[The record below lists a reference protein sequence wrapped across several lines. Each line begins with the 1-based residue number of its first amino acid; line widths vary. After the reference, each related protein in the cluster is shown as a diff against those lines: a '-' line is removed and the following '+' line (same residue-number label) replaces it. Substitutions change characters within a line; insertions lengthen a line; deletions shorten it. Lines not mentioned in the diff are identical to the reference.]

1 MGKKASQVQ
10 DLPLTQQRLLCA
22 NLANPALAGAARGR
36 SLVAAA
42 APGLSSGHGLLRA
55 IRGRGATLATVPG
68 LSAEHGP
75 LRVARSCGPAATAG
89 LRWTCGPDSSAGGQ
103 WYRSLSA
110 YLGDD
115 DLFSSDLSDGELR
128 TRLGHMSRV
137 PCQVIFSMADEY
149 IPEYVDKAK
158 LLKSLSNRVQATVHC
173 IIDFIKREGP
183 KGWDNTWG

>member
-10 DLPLTQQRLLCA
+10 DLPLTQQR
-22 NLANPALAGAARGR
+22 
-36 SLVAAA
+36 
-42 APGLSSGHGLLRA
+42 
-55 IRGRGATLATVPG
+55 
-68 LSAEHGP
+68 
-75 LRVARSCGPAATAG
+75 
-89 LRWTCGPDSSAGGQ
+89 
-103 WYRSLSA
+103 YRSLSA

-158 LLKSLSNRVQATVHC
+158 LLKRLRAYGWTILTNCADYVKPCGAEKVAIPWGNHSLSNRVQATVHC